1 MKLKREIV
9 ITSDGSSTLRL
20 ADASEC
26 YHSVN
31 GALSES
37 LHIFIKNGLE
47 RFLNGLS
54 ASENSASLV
63 SPVSSENPSFRRV
76 RILEAGLGTGLNA
89 LLTCLFADD
98 YNAAI
103 ATDKAIAGIPALAID
118 YIAIEKFPVTWDEL
132 EALNYGEVI
141 GDNSGKILESIHSAP
156 WGEPVEITPFFTITK
171 QECGIES
178 LSGNKLPFIADNVDI
193 VYFDAFSPNI
203 QPELWSREIFE
214 GLYGIMS
221 ERSLLITYSS
231 RGVVKSALREA
242 GFTVSRLKGPAG
254 KRHITLAL
262 RSGTF

>member
-1 MKLKREIV
+1 MKRDIV

-20 ADASEC
+20 ADAGEC

-132 EALNYGEVI
+132 EALNYGALI
-141 GDNSGKILESIHSAP
+141 GGESDKILNAIHTAD
-156 WGEPVEITPFFTITK
+156 WGKSVEISQFFSITK
-171 QECGIES
+171 LECGIES
-178 LSGNKLPFIADNVDI
+178 LSGNNMPYNIENVDI

-231 RGVVKSALREA
+231 KGIVKSALRET
-242 GFTVSRLKGPAG
+242 GFTVNRLKGPAG

>member
-9 ITSDGSSTLRL
+9 ITSDGSSTLKL
-20 ADASEC
+20 ADANEC

-47 RFLNGLS
+47 RYLNELYDNDS
-54 ASENSASLV
+54 SVSSV
-63 SPVSSENPSFRRV
+63 SPVSSDRSNIKRV

-89 LLTCLFADD
+89 LLTCRF
-98 YNAAI
+98 
-103 ATDKAIAGIPALAID
+103 IAGYNGANAGLPGVVVD
-118 YIAIEKFPVTWDEL
+118 YIAIEKYPVTKGEL

>member
-20 ADASEC
+20 ADAGEC

-47 RFLNGLS
+47 RFLNGPD
-54 ASENSASLV
+54 NND
-63 SPVSSENPSFRRV
+63 SSDRSNIRRV

-89 LLTCLFADD
+89 LLTCRFADD

-103 ATDKAIAGIPALAID
+103 AVDEAIAATPALFVD
-118 YIAIEKFPVTWDEL
+118 YIAIEKFPVIREEL
-132 EALNYGEVI
+132 ETLNYGDII
-141 GDNSGKILESIHSAP
+141 GDESGKILESIHSAT
-156 WGEPVEITPFFTITK
+156 WGEAVEITPFFRITK
-171 QECGIES
+171 LECGIES
-178 LSGNKLPFIADNVDI
+178 LSGNTLPFSADKVDI

-214 GLYGIMS
+214 GLYKMMS
-221 ERSLLITYSS
+221 DRSLLITYSS
-231 RGVVKSALREA
+231 RGSVKSALREA
-242 GFTVSRLKGPAG
+242 GFSVKRLKGPAG
-254 KRHITLAL
+254 KRHITLAE